1 MRILKVAG
9 ITNSRNSGMGRVM
22 HSTADEMRLMGHT
35 VDMLFSEDVPRFRRG
50 ASDRLVFPV
59 ALVKA
64 VRAAIRERG
73 QYDVVEIHEPSA
85 AWYCYVR
92 RSDKSLPPCVV
103 MSHGSEQ
110 NYWNHLVS
118 LDLSLGRR
126 TSLKR
131 RISVSLTLLSQV
143 KYSLGHCQQVMCL
156 NSQDEDFFRN
166 KSHISAAKLSR
177 IQHGVESHFFQSKQ
191 IVLDIL
197 PRLLFVG
204 NWLDNKGRIVI
215 PKVFKQLS
223 KLYPGLQMSLL
234 GTGLP
239 VNAVLDS
246 FDLALQPAIT
256 VLPRVNDHE
265 LYAAYAEHDIMLLP
279 SFFESWGLVLLE
291 AAAAQV
297 AIVSSTAGGPSEL
310 FRDGENAFLVPALD
324 IEAITVAISKL
335 IADPQLRLQLG
346 SKAQE
351 RARQFTWSA
360 AAQSHLSAY
369 KRAMESASVEMSK
382 SHL

>member
-50 ASDRLVFPV
+50 ASDRFVFPV
-59 ALVKA
+59 ALVRA

-85 AWYCYVR
+85 AWYCHVR
-92 RSDKSLPPCVV
+92 RYDKSLPPCVV

-110 NYWNHLVS
+110 NYWNHLVN
-118 LDLSLGRR
+118 LDLCLGRR

-143 KYSLGHCQQVMCL
+143 KYSLQHCQQVMCL
-156 NSQDEDFFRN
+156 NSQDEDFFRT
-166 KSHISAAKLSR
+166 KSHISSIKLSR

-191 IVLDIL
+191 TVPNTQ

-204 NWLDNKGRIVI
+204 SWLDNKGRTVI
-215 PKVFKQLS
+215 PKVFERLYKQ
-223 KLYPGLQMSLL
+223 YPGLQMSLL
-234 GTGLP
+234 GTGLSVP
-239 VNAVLDS
+239 AVLDS

-256 VLPRVNDHE
+256 VHPRVNDNE
-265 LYAAYAEHDIMLLP
+265 LLAAYAEHDIMVLP

-324 IEAITVAISKL
+324 IQAITAAISKL
-335 IADPQLRLQLG
+335 IDDPQLRFQLG
-346 SKAQE
+346 RKAQE

-360 AAQSHLSAY
+360 AAQSQLNAY
-369 KRAMESASVEMSK
+369 ECAMENANVNLNEARS
-382 SHL
+382 